1 MPARFAQGCN
11 SCADASRVR
20 AAASLALLRAS
31 CSDVVPVRRRIS
43 AITRLLHL
51 TTLTVEV
58 RAGLA
63 IRKHKLVKSGGPDDL
78 VFQSVQ
84 NGRPMNDQNILKR
97 HLQPAARKLGLPFVK
112 WRCLRTSHATW
123 LVQSGADPKSVHGQ
137 MRHSR
142 ISTTMDVYAQIIPAS
157 QRRALQQLSAFAS
170 SGSLPAAPQAAM
182 ELDFSAP
189 DEKNIKRD
197 LRSETFQNRQIQ

>member
-1 MPARFAQGCN
+1 
-11 SCADASRVR
+11 
-20 AAASLALLRAS
+20 
-31 CSDVVPVRRRIS
+31 
-43 AITRLLHL
+43 
-51 TTLTVEV
+51 
-58 RAGLA
+58 
-63 IRKHKLVKSGGPDDL
+63 
-78 VFQSVQ
+78 
-84 NGRPMNDQNILKR
+84 MNDQNILKR
-97 HLQPAARKLGLPFVK
+97 HLQPAARKLGLPFVN

-123 LVQSGADPKSVHGQ
+123 LVQSGADPKSAHGQ

-170 SGSLPAAPQAAM
+170 SGGLPAAPQAAM